1 MISLLI
7 PTYLALK
14 ERATP
19 ILFPVM
25 KATSFER
32 SEIQGMTSE
41 QQKMYNQVKI
51 IFNYNYLINK
61 AVPVSLHCSRMH
73 I

>member
-32 SEIQGMTSE
+32 SEIQGITSE
-41 QQKMYNQVKI
+41 KQKMYKSGKNNIQ
-51 IFNYNYLINK
+51 L
-61 AVPVSLHCSRMH
+61 
-73 I
+73 